1 MKYSYEG
8 ANKKELI
15 KKYVIKSNKLIVKYF
30 DNSVLVYDYSQEKEL
45 EIQGIMIDQ
54 AINRDHIVN
63 DIKEYGSFKQELLLM
78 QFEMILWLF
87 TISNIITSNEL
98 NNSIYKIVSCLI
110 ATYNAILSGYLC
122 NNYFS
127 KVDEKEELIKY
138 RKYLTMRKELNE
150 YINDKDL
157 LKGLIHKK
165 NILNINNLDKYTIAE
180 IEQLEENLDNIR
192 KRIK

>member
-30 DNSVLVYDYSQEKEL
+30 DNSVSVYDYSQEKEL

-98 NNSIYKIVSCLI
+98 NNSIYKIVSYLI
-110 ATYNAILSGYLC
+110 ATYNLFLSGYLC

-180 IEQLEENLDNIR
+180 IEQLEKNLDNIR
-192 KRIK
+192 KKIK